1 MDHKA
6 FADALRHGLND
17 AKARG
22 VATVSVDDVLKHVS
36 ALEDAV
42 SNQSP
47 NSSNA
52 VEEANRRSWEKYLE
66 DYRAYLS
73 ARNETEIKMF
83 ESVISAGQNATRIL
97 LAINGGAAIAV
108 LAFLGHLASIDSSM
122 IKAFASPL
130 RWFTFG
136 VALMGLVAGGTYL
149 SQLAFS
155 SEKRVLQWCGSAL
168 QFAVVSGGLAS
179 IYLFIVGVNE
189 MSTLFSNFV
198 LPSD

>member
-1 MDHKA
+1 MDYRA

-22 VATVSVDDVLKHVS
+22 VATVSVDDVLKHIS
-36 ALEDAV
+36 ALEHAV
-42 SNQSP
+42 SNQSS
-47 NSSNA
+47 NSSQA

-73 ARNETEIKMF
+73 ARNDTEIKMF

-155 SEKRVLQWCGSAL
+155 SEKRVLQWCGSVL

-179 IYLFIVGVNE
+179 IYLFILGVNE